1 MLDRGPDIILF
12 VIFALLAAPGIHR
25 AQLKRSERC
34 GVVAQCAPVCGLVC
48 RRVWS
53 CSELWFLCSVLFLS
67 VIFAFWAVLAHSW
80 PFKNSCERS
89 SVFSLLSKVCLH
101 LIGMV

>member
-34 GVVAQCAPVCGLVC
+34 GVVAQCAPVLWAGVSSSLELFRAVVPVLCPVLECHFRILG
-48 RRVWS
+48 
-53 CSELWFLCSVLFLS
+53 CSGPLMAFQKFL
-67 VIFAFWAVLAHSW
+67 
-80 PFKNSCERS
+80 
-89 SVFSLLSKVCLH
+89 
-101 LIGMV
+101 